1 MSGPS
6 RRVSN
11 EKKIPRRDKNFSIKE
26 DELLCSAYTNISKD
40 PIAGCNQPMG
50 AYWDRVTKYYHDHK
64 TMQTERSKS
73 SLIHRWEKIQRDT
86 SKFCA
91 FFDKI
96 ERLNESGKIEDDRVS
111 NTFLF

>member
-1 MSGPS
+1 MP
-6 RRVSN
+6 
-11 EKKIPRRDKNFSIKE
+11 
-26 DELLCSAYTNISKD
+26 
-40 PIAGCNQPMG
+40 
-50 AYWDRVTKYYHDHK
+50 
-64 TMQTERSKS
+64 TERTKS